1 MFKKLRNKFLTL
13 NMIMIS
19 ILLVSAFC
27 VVFMMTYNNINT
39 AVNIQLDRG
48 ISNIQPKG
56 QRFFNPFQSD
66 PNMNRKEIF
75 PHIPNNEGPAPDEPS
90 SLKLDL
96 DGNIMQTRSPYEYD
110 EEFYTTIKDDAIK
123 RIKSNSS
130 NNNTKTSHIIKYDDS
145 YW

>member
-48 ISNIQPKG
+48 ISNIQPKAKD
-56 QRFFNPFQSD
+56 FLIHFN
-66 PNMNRKEIF
+66 
-75 PHIPNNEGPAPDEPS
+75 
-90 SLKLDL
+90 
-96 DGNIMQTRSPYEYD
+96 QTQ
-110 EEFYTTIKDDAIK
+110 T
-123 RIKSNSS
+123 
-130 NNNTKTSHIIKYDDS
+130 
-145 YW
+145 

>member
-66 PNMNRKEIF
+66 PNLSLI
-75 PHIPNNEGPAPDEPS
+75 HI
-90 SLKLDL
+90 
-96 DGNIMQTRSPYEYD
+96 
-110 EEFYTTIKDDAIK
+110 
-123 RIKSNSS
+123 
-130 NNNTKTSHIIKYDDS
+130 
-145 YW
+145 